1 VTIVDERPGPPART
15 GLRPGAI
22 AAVAGAMIVLVWWA
36 WPTWSGGDGR
46 LDVLVTGDELLTDA
60 QRSIE
65 LRVREEG
72 MTVGWSAAAGGWC
85 DDPAALAEEVARR
98 DPVHVVV
105 SFAAGA
111 DDASCVTS
119 TLEALG
125 DRAVVVVSQP
135 GATPEPERLDGTDV
149 LDPTRL
155 VGDPSVTQLG
165 CQWWET
171 CETGSVRVR
180 DDAGRLTE
188 SGSERLARM
197 IAASLRG

>member
-1 VTIVDERPGPPART
+1 
-15 GLRPGAI
+15 
-22 AAVAGAMIVLVWWA
+22 
-36 WPTWSGGDGR
+36 
-46 LDVLVTGDELLTDA
+46 
-60 QRSIE
+60 
-65 LRVREEG
+65 
-72 MTVGWSAAAGGWC
+72 
-85 DDPAALAEEVARR
+85 
-98 DPVHVVV
+98 
-105 SFAAGA
+105 
-111 DDASCVTS
+111 
-119 TLEALG
+119 
-125 DRAVVVVSQP
+125 VSQP
-135 GATPEPERLDGTDV
+135 GASPAPELLDGTDV